1 MIEVAA
7 YGAASVSRVRVHL
20 VPIIGAMLLATA
32 LCTGCAKPQPEVT
45 PELPPLA
52 APPPPARLL
61 PPLAGG
67 PIEGATT
74 PPPPEAGRPSTP
86 VRRRDGARPE
96 SPRQEPKAA
105 ELPRAEAA
113 LDGQRPAEEAAGGA
127 APAPVLQ
134 LAPTT
139 ESDVTEETIRQQLTH
154 AARDLNRVDYGALS
168 ADAKAQY
175 DTAKRFMVLA
185 DQAIKDRNFVFART
199 LADKAGVIAGVLSNR

>member
-7 YGAASVSRVRVHL
+7 YGAGSVSRVRVRL
-20 VPIIGAMLLATA
+20 VPIVGAVLLATA
-32 LCTGCAKPQPEVT
+32 LCAGCAKPQPEVA

-52 APPPPARLL
+52 APPPP
-61 PPLAGG
+61 
-67 PIEGATT
+67 
-74 PPPPEAGRPSTP
+74 EAGRPSTP
-86 VRRRDGARPE
+86 ARRRDGARPE
-96 SPRQEPKAA
+96 NPRQEPKAA
-105 ELPRAEAA
+105 ELPRAEAT
-113 LDGQRPAEEAAGGA
+113 LEGQRPAEEAGEA